1 MSFVLGFAIF
11 VAYILFIIALMSCFI
26 LSSEIAREEEAME
39 KIRVKSENNN
49 KDINNIKNN

>member
-1 MSFVLGFAIF
+1 MNFVLGFAIF